1 MVRRRPLALCAV
13 LLLILAAATPANA
26 SPLSLSVLWRE
37 AFSAMERWLG
47 LETARKPDSAGSVR
61 WIAAPGGCDIDP
73 AGHCKDQ
80 PVVVVMPIEKV
91 NADR

>member
-1 MVRRRPLALCAV
+1 MVRPRPLTLCAV
-13 LLLILAAATPANA
+13 LLLATFAAPPANA
-26 SPLSLSVLWRE
+26 TPLSFAGIWSE
-37 AFSAMERWLG
+37 AFRSMERWLG
-47 LETARKPDSAGSVR
+47 LETARKPDSAGTVR

-80 PVVVVMPIEKV
+80 PIVVVMPIEKV